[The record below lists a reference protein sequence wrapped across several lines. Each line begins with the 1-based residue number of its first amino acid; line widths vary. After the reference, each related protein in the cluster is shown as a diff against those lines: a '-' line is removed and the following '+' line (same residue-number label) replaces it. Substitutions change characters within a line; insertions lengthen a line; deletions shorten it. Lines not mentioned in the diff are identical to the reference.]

1 MGKYIFLILIVFS
14 TSTFSQNSTT
24 NKQNIGQKILSDAS
38 IFFSDGAA
46 YFSYP
51 ARMSSNGWIYTAG
64 IAGGLYLSM
73 NADRYITDHIGRRT
87 IESDI
92 GNIPKKY
99 GNALYSG
106 IATSAIY
113 TVGLLTGEDEVRK
126 VGRMLFQSLAYSG
139 VTNLALKTIFGRKRP
154 YLNDGPWKFTWF
166 SIDNDMQ
173 AFPSGHTTVAFA
185 FSTVLAE
192 YFHTLWSRIGFYG
205 IASLTAYSR
214 VLDNQHWF
222 TDVVLGA
229 LVGIAGGLHVI
240 SQEEQRESGKT
251 SHSRVS
257 FQPTLNGISLSIRL
271 N

>member
-1 MGKYIFLILIVFS
+1 MKRYIFLFLIIFS
-14 TSTFSQNSTT
+14 TSTFSQTSDLQ
-24 NKQNIGQKILSDAS
+24 KQNIGQKILSDAS
-38 IFFSDGAA
+38 IFFSDGSE

-51 ARMSSNGWIYTAG
+51 AKMSSTGWLYTAG

-73 NADRYITDHIGRRT
+73 NADQYITDHAIRRT
-87 IESDI
+87 TGSDLMD
-92 GNIPKKY
+92 IPKKY
-99 GNALYSG
+99 GNVLYSG

-139 VTNLALKTIFGRKRP
+139 VTNIALKTIFGRKRP

-192 YFHTLWSRIGFYG
+192 YFHTVWSRIGFYG

-214 VLDNQHWF
+214 VRDNQHWF

-240 SQEEQRESGKT
+240 AQEKERESGKT
-251 SHSRVS
+251 SLSRVS